1 MNTQFKMSTVLDS
14 TTLTLDRA
22 LIISL
27 GRPDISHGRKDRV
40 KAAVAKVSRLLRKP
54 ADQLPAHLP
63 YLMRQLSRFK
73 RPAGTPEGKS
83 LANTKSE
90 IRFLVKTVIGKA
102 KESEFAALSP
112 IWADLRGRIPEPSIL
127 WKLSRFIAY
136 CSVHG
141 VAPENVSDEIVENF
155 RAELV
160 ACGDVDKPD
169 QHVRAAIRAWNRTGS
184 VIPGWPG
191 NVLYLAP
198 PRQRRWTINP

>member
-1 MNTQFKMSTVLDS
+1 LTIRKSAWTQLSDAGFEQFF
-14 TTLTLDRA
+14 
-22 LIISL
+22 
-27 GRPDISHGRKDRV
+27 RPDISNGRKDRV
-40 KAAVAKVSRLLRKP
+40 KAAVAKVSRLLRKA

-63 YLMRQLSRFK
+63 YLLRQLNRFK
-73 RPAGTPEGKS
+73 HESGSPQRKTV
-83 LANTKSE
+83 ANTKSE

-141 VAPENVSDEIVENF
+141 VAPQNVSDEIVENF

-160 ACGDVDKPD
+160 ACGAVKTAGRGKQKSRHSGGFGGSCQMHAAQMIDV
-169 QHVRAAIRAWNRTGS
+169 VGA
-184 VIPGWPG
+184 
-191 NVLYLAP
+191 
-198 PRQRRWTINP
+198 